1 MSLRQ
6 VLALSLQ
13 EAETSSSREN
23 TPDASEISQAAR
35 GAGASARKLS
45 GGGGISSD
53 SSLSEV
59 SSDESESD
67 GHGIGIELDEA
78 GEVGSMEREEERL
91 LRAEIERRKSKGKQ
105 VANFRGG
112 EDSEDDREGDEEDT
126 DSEEDEDEEEDLMGA
141 WERNVRAMETI
152 RRKQTPFEG
161 GKGRGG
167 GGGGVGNT
175 PFVGKSEGG
184 GGGSGDGDSDIAVT
198 ELPPGNGFGVVTWSD
213 YDSFG
218 SDEEEEEE
226 SEEDQ
231 LAEVLEAQEA
241 GLAGEF
247 EEELEQLF
255 ALSEAVV
262 GPIRQDEYHDGD
274 MWFEA
279 LSDLDGSTAD
289 DENEGREEDDIDA
302 EMIFGENGELKRL
315 FGRRKT
321 RRQSAID
328 SSAGETDSEE
338 DDETGSEEG
347 EDVEL
352 VRVGV
357 HLDDEEKGEAGS
369 DGEETASYHS
379 EDEET
384 DSSCSD
390 TDIYRYAPRTGALA
404 NLQAPTTADLAS
416 LDPSPSNPKPPFA
429 PGRSAPSTLAVPTFH
444 HSSKGKKK
452 TELPTFKR
460 RLPTMGTFDTTERKE
475 QSKEGG
481 LSVVVVGAGEE
492 IAPSPFRVPF
502 KKVKRRVVSC
512 V

>member
-23 TPDASEISQAAR
+23 TPDASEIMQAAR
-35 GAGASARKLS
+35 GSGRERKLS
-45 GGGGISSD
+45 EGVSSD

-59 SSDESESD
+59 SSEDEE
-67 GHGIGIELDEA
+67 GEEEREVDE
-78 GEVGSMEREEERL
+78 GEVGSMEKEEERL

-105 VANFRGG
+105 VDRF
-112 EDSEDDREGDEEDT
+112 EDSDEQGEGDEEDT
-126 DSEEDEDEEEDLMGA
+126 DDDEEEDDLMGA
-141 WERNVRAMETI
+141 WERNVQAMETI

-161 GKGRGG
+161 GSG
-167 GGGGVGNT
+167 GNT
-175 PFVGKSEGG
+175 SFGKSEGSG
-184 GGGSGDGDSDIAVT
+184 GDGDSDVAVT

-218 SDEEEEEE
+218 SDEEQE

-231 LAEVLEAQEA
+231 LAEVLEAQQA

-289 DENEGREEDDIDA
+289 DENEGMEEDDIDA

-315 FGRRKT
+315 FGARKT
-321 RRQSAID
+321 RRQSAMD
-328 SSAGETDSEE
+328 SSAGETDSE
-338 DDETGSEEG
+338 DDVDEETGSEEG

-357 HLDDEEKGEAGS
+357 HLDNEEKGEEESEA
-369 DGEETASYHS
+369 EETASYHS

-390 TDIYRYAPRTGALA
+390 TDIYRYAPQTGALA

-444 HSSKGKKK
+444 QSSKGKKK

-492 IAPSPFRVPF
+492 IAPSPFRVPL
-502 KKVKRRVVSC
+502 KKVKRRVVSLC
-512 V
+512 YYQHCAHKR